1 MLLEFTHKYLN
12 QPFPFFRKK
21 WLVVSLTTFWV
32 LMIALSVSP
41 IGLSML
47 DAETIGFLIVYFTL
61 SAAFSSSLVTYLFP
75 LLFKGYFNSRSW
87 TKGKFLFFSFAII
100 TIMWGFTV
108 YANYYIKK
116 IISYESI
123 FPVPVG
129 IFLLYIPCMIVG
141 MFPTITI
148 YTIEKRLEEKEK
160 KETSFTD
167 TDGDLITFSNNARE
181 SISFSLKDFL
191 YAEVIKND
199 LTVYYLDGDII
210 ESKTFR
216 MTLLQALDIFSP
228 YPNILR
234 IHRAFIVN
242 IDFIFDVSGNS
253 HGYKLVLKSGEL
265 QLPLSKTYAKK
276 VLEAISCS

>member
-32 LMIALSVSP
+32 LMIALSISP

-47 DAETIGFLIVYFTL
+47 DAGTICLLIVYFTL

-75 LLFKGYFNSRSW
+75 LLFKSYFNSRSW

-129 IFLLYIPCMIVG
+129 IFLLYIPCIIVG

-148 YTIEKRLEEKEK
+148 YIIEKRLEEKEK
-160 KETSFTD
+160 RESSFTD
-167 TDGDLITFSNNARE
+167 TGGDLITFSNNARE

-216 MTLLQALDIFSP
+216 MTLLQALNIFSP

-242 IDFIFDVSGNS
+242 IDFISDVSGNS

-265 QLPLSKTYAKK
+265 QLPLSKTYAKN